1 MNMITLSE
9 SGTLTPYLPIVIP
22 FVIIE
27 LILLLAAFVHL
38 LTHKEYKHGT
48 RLLWVGKT
56 GGRFFCLNSTKYII
70 QEAYRSGGHRSAS
83 GSLRL

>member
-1 MNMITLSE
+1 MMMNMITLSE

-48 RLLWVGKT
+48 RLLWVVTLLVGANLIGPILYFILGKS
-56 GGRFFCLNSTKYII
+56 RD
-70 QEAYRSGGHRSAS
+70 E
-83 GSLRL
+83 